1 MVLWW
6 IANVVALVVVVPLV
20 VVLAQRVIRLVREI
34 ERYATDI
41 RTHADGLAG
50 ALEPLP
56 ALATTRERVG
66 IAKRHAVGYASA
78 LERAL
83 V

>member
-20 VVLAQRVIRLVREI
+20 VLLAQRVIRLVRET
-34 ERYATDI
+34 ERYAIDV
-41 RTHADGLAG
+41 RTQAEALAG

-56 ALATTRERVG
+56 VATTRERVAA
-66 IAKRHAVGYASA
+66 AKGHAVGYVTA
-78 LERAL
+78 LERM
-83 V
+83 VS